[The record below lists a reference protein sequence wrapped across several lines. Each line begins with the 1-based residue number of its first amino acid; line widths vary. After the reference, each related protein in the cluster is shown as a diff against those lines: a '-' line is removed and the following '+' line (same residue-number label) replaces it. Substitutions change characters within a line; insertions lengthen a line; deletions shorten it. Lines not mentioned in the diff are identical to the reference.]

1 MDKDHLAMY
10 PYCGLGSDPSKNFKA
25 KVRTKQDDLKATG
38 IFDLIYEAIPISLP
52 TNAKERSPIFR
63 ILRASGY
70 STNFFFSAKPPPPI
84 EWSIGHY
91 NLQTGQ
97 IYITGDKVSVHTR

>member
-1 MDKDHLAMY
+1 MFHTFCRFVRFHLTLVAVQIIVEGSEVDKDHLAMY

-52 TNAKERSPIFR
+52 TNAK
-63 ILRASGY
+63 
-70 STNFFFSAKPPPPI
+70 
-84 EWSIGHY
+84 
-91 NLQTGQ
+91 
-97 IYITGDKVSVHTR
+97 